1 MELFEYSL
9 RPGRVA
15 FGEALKNLFYALHPS
30 SKAVV
35 DIFSVD
41 G

>member
-15 FGEALKNLFYALHPS
+15 FGEALKNLFHALHP